1 MFIVTE
7 TAARFSE
14 LFAVGFEIL
23 SKHVVAGF
31 AMENSL
37 IIYSTNNVYS
47 NILRFLKIIAIKF
60 MIGCSNA
67 KLQQMETRTAIEK
80 SPKNL

>member
-23 SKHVVAGF
+23 SKHVAGF